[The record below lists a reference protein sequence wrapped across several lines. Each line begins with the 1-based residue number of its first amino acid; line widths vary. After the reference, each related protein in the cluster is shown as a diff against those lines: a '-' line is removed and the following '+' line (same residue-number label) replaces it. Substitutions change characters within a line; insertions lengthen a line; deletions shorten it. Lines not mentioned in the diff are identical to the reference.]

1 MANIKEFSPFAW
13 CLKITEK
20 VLVNIAS
27 EASYIYVLS
36 GQKFIKNTQN
46 G

>member
-20 VLVNIAS
+20 VSVKITS
-27 EASYIYVLS
+27 EESYVYVLS
-36 GQKFIKNTQN
+36 GQMFIKNA
-46 G
+46 